1 MFCSKCSK
9 EAPEGSSFGP
19 SCGYNQSLSSVAEGS
34 KKLIGIVKE
43 LDTDEKVSFENKIV
57 TPVFFIKEAEIK
69 KTVGGTKRREV
80 PISIA
85 MTNIYLTNKK
95 LVFLVL
101 YQLQATALADSRT
114 GLSGISGTWFEMP
127 LSAIKEVDIRPLKL
141 DKDFEKNFKNR
152 VYEWGLSE
160 QFEKRPSTELI
171 YDEKVAHGRTKDY
184 MESLL
189 DRGRISKLFGKIER
203 VYDKLLI
210 LGEETVSITPAL
222 RQIVK

>member
-1 MFCSKCSK
+1 M
-9 EAPEGSSFGP
+9 
-19 SCGYNQSLSSVAEGS
+19 
-34 KKLIGIVKE
+34 
-43 LDTDEKVSFENKIV
+43 
-57 TPVFFIKEAEIK
+57 
-69 KTVGGTKRREV
+69 
-80 PISIA
+80 
-85 MTNIYLTNKK
+85 
-95 LVFLVL
+95 
-101 YQLQATALADSRT
+101 YQLQTTALTDSRS
-114 GLSGISGTWFEMP
+114 GLSGTSGTWFEMP